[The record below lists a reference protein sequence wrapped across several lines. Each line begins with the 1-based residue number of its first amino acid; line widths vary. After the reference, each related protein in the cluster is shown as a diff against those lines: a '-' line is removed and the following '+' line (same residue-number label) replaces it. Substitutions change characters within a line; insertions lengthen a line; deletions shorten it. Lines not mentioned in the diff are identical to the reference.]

1 MPDGTYYAKAWLG
14 DIDLSRLNGDFREY

>member
-14 DIDLSRLNGDFREY
+14 DIDLSRLNGDYREY